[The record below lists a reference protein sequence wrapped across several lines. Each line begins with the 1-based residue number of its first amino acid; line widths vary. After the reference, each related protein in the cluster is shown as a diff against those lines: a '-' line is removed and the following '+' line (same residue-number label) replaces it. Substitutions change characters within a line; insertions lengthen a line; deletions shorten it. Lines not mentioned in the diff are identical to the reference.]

1 MKTIFE
7 ITGQKLSKEAQSK
20 ITGGNFFLNQNCE
33 EVKVCIKWNDNLTEC
48 EVEAIQ
54 IRCDQD

>member
-20 ITGGNFFLNQNCE
+20 ITGGNFFTNNCE
-33 EVKVCIKWNDNLTEC
+33 DV
-48 EVEAIQ
+48 
-54 IRCDQD
+54 

>member
-20 ITGGNFFLNQNCE
+20 ITRGNIFTNNCE
-33 EVKVCIKWNDNLTEC
+33 DV
-48 EVEAIQ
+48 
-54 IRCDQD
+54 